1 MREVLKRYGV
11 AFVILAFVILLMI
24 LGTLGVTIFEKKM
37 FQKVDVEI
45 HPQGERI
52 N

>member
-1 MREVLKRYGV
+1 MREMLKRYGV
-11 AFVILAFVILLMI
+11 AFVILTFVIFLMI
-24 LGTLGVTIFEKKM
+24 LGTLGVTMFEKKM

-45 HPQGERI
+45 HPQGEKI